1 MNGEWS
7 YINGYFTPDEC
18 DFIISQAE
26 KITAFDGV
34 IGDTGAIDNQ
44 WRRSTIRPILKDQ
57 NWQYLFDKVD
67 QAVANINR
75 EWFNIA
81 YDFLPGI
88 QFASY
93 NESNQG
99 CYKRHQDVFLMSPT
113 NTHRKLSFTVQLSD
127 PTTYQ
132 GGELKF
138 LDVAVHPNEENMR
151 VRGTIC
157 VFPSIIFHE
166 VTSVTKGI
174 RHSLAGWYEGP
185 RWR

>member
-1 MNGEWS
+1 MNGEWA

-34 IGDTGAIDNQ
+34 VGDTGSVDNQ

-57 NWQYLFDKVD
+57 DWHYLFDKID
-67 QAVANINR
+67 QAVASINR

-93 NESNQG
+93 DELNQG
-99 CYKRHQDVFLMSPT
+99 CYKRHQDVFLMSPK

-127 PTTYQ
+127 PNIYQ

-138 LDVAVHPNEENMR
+138 LDVAIHPDETNMR

-166 VTSVTKGI
+166 VTPVIKGI